1 MRDHKVKWTLQQYT
15 THNIVHSN
23 IKQSLIFYEIFL
35 HQIFLHQIVRPLP
48 FNIDVYVY
56 FLYNVY
62 IDLLMN

>member
-23 IKQSLIFYEIFL
+23 IKQSLIFYEM
-35 HQIFLHQIVRPLP
+35 FLHQIVRPPP
-48 FNIDVYVY
+48 FTIDVYVY
-56 FLYNVY
+56 FLYNVF